1 MAEAFSTGLN
11 NWITSGESLSPTYSM
26 VEPEGGLEELFEMK
40 GEEEDGDAADALLNV
55 LGGMRR
61 EWSSGAANGAAI
73 QYELDNKPRNVKR
86 V

>member
-1 MAEAFSTGLN
+1 
-11 NWITSGESLSPTYSM
+11 M
-26 VEPEGGLEELFEMK
+26 VEPEGGLEELLEMK

-73 QYELDNKPRNVKR
+73 
-86 V
+86 